1 MAGKP
6 PLGLLCFRHADARPD
21 CRLVRPGRPESSP
34 IHCLTYT
41 EALKS
46 LAAAGQA
53 AALLP
58 LEAMEEQQQQSS
70 VQIRHLSP
78 TLMRPM
84 AIAHR
89 QLPTLNPA
97 VASVLTVLANS
108 AISHALLDLSAAL
121 PRIDHFNFPTRL
133 FTHAP
138 LMPPSD

>member
-1 MAGKP
+1 M
-6 PLGLLCFRHADARPD
+6 GLLCVRHADAWTD
-21 CRLVRPGRPESSP
+21 CRLVRPGRPESPP
-34 IHCLTYT
+34 IHCPDLYRG
-41 EALKS
+41 AKS

-97 VASVLTVLANS
+97 TASVLTVLAEFGNQATAS
-108 AISHALLDLSAAL
+108 APQLA
-121 PRIDHFNFPTRL
+121 
-133 FTHAP
+133 
-138 LMPPSD
+138 